1 MASLEEQLEFG
12 IRRKLE
18 LEGRISVARVDT
30 LGQLMR
36 SLEEMSGIAKAR
48 NESMRGKLDDITNS
62 LQAMS
67 KDTQLKLQRSS
78 VEHFKADYFARMKS
92 WWPQWRE
99 EVERHKIRQVHE
111 YETEAA
117 RAEARRRLAS
127 VTFEKE
133 RVLAETIAKRK
144 QQLQAVQEAERRE
157 AIAREVERR
166 RLDEDGDGA
175 GAGDAAREEMR
186 AAAEKALEEATSTTA
201 SAWEDLKAL
210 MGRTR
215 DEHERRGE
223 ADAAARWRQAE
234 LLQTAEAV
242 LREADAAVAR
252 QAASPSAR
260 DSLARDLAAARA
272 ELGDSYRADE
282 PSVMD
287 PDESAAA
294 GGAGVGG
301 VGSPGVPGPSLQTA
315 RAAEERRRAGDLVD
329 AERDRVEGAIAAK
342 RAELLQKER
351 EHQALLKRLRES
363 EEREAKVRPEL
374 KERAEREARIRQEA
388 RRGPF
393 RRARRL

>member
-1 MASLEEQLEFG
+1 
-12 IRRKLE
+12 
-18 LEGRISVARVDT
+18 
-30 LGQLMR
+30 
-36 SLEEMSGIAKAR
+36 
-48 NESMRGKLDDITNS
+48 
-62 LQAMS
+62 MS

-144 QQLQAVQEAERRE
+144 QQLQAVQEAEGEKPSRARSSAGGSTRMVRQRILSLAAARRCGAAKE
-157 AIAREVERR
+157 MERA
-166 RLDEDGDGA
+166 L
-175 GAGDAAREEMR
+175 GDAAREEMR
-186 AAAEKALEEATSTTA
+186 ARRRRRSRRPRAPPRAHGGPEALMGGRATST
-201 SAWEDLKAL
+201 SG
-210 MGRTR
+210 GRGG
-215 DEHERRGE
+215 RG
-223 ADAAARWRQAE
+223 ARWRQAE

-242 LREADAAVAR
+242 LRRRRGGAR

-282 PSVMD
+282 PSVVRAGALRWALRVPRPAD
-287 PDESAAA
+287 GPDESAAA
-294 GGAGVGG
+294 GGAGVGAWARRACR
-301 VGSPGVPGPSLQTA
+301 A
-315 RAAEERRRAGDLVD
+315 RACRRAGAEERRRAGDLVD
-329 AERDRVEGAIAAK
+329 AERDGARWRARSREA
-342 RAELLQKER
+342 AELLQKSGSTGAAE
-351 EHQALLKRLRES
+351 ALRES

-388 RRGPF
+388 RRGLSP
-393 RRARRL
+393 RPPL